1 MHNHGHS
8 AFELPDFELSAD
20 RVSCL
25 MIICYF
31 SEPGNCPNPC
41 PHYTQSRSFGF
52 RIFQILYFQP
62 IGCFFCRCAGDAV
75 VDTLLHGV
83 TGLCSVES
91 IAVCRRFWYTCFCF
105 GSLFLILGF
114 PKTIVTA
121 VVDKIRFSCVCFNSA
136 WIQTHV
142 SVQWHSRHFARV

>member
-20 RVSCL
+20 RVFCL

-62 IGCFFCRCAGDAV
+62 IGRFFVAGDAV

-83 TGLCSVES
+83 TGLLM
-91 IAVCRRFWYTCFCF
+91 F
-105 GSLFLILGF
+105 G
-114 PKTIVTA
+114 
-121 VVDKIRFSCVCFNSA
+121 
-136 WIQTHV
+136 
-142 SVQWHSRHFARV
+142 